1 MNLKERTGRMLRQL
15 KIDRLWTRNGAA
27 FMRVLVV
34 AGVTLVTALLVTA
47 CGGDD
52 GSSGKVEVAQGGKPS
67 GEVTISNWPGYIDP
81 GKDGTVAEFEGA
93 TGVKVDYIEDI
104 NSNTQFFGKMQPLL
118 ENGDS
123 GGRSLFVVTNWL
135 AKQMYDLGYLEQL
148 DHADLKTVFENI
160 APQFEQEEL
169 DPGRKYSVPW
179 QGGLTGIW
187 VITSGEGNKIRSM
200 KDLFDPK
207 YKGKV
212 TLLDEMR
219 DTVPLVMQM
228 QGADPQNFTTEDWE
242 KAIDF
247 LKQQTDSGQIRR
259 FTGNEYTEDLTSG
272 NVVAALGWS
281 GDRSLIGRDDVE
293 WRSPTEGCDTFFD
306 QMVIPV
312 GAPNTAAAL
321 AFMNFVYRPE
331 VQADIAAYVNYVTP
345 VNGVKEILA
354 KRGDTD
360 LANDP
365 LIFPSPKSLQG
376 CSQDP
381 NPPGSAEDQ
390 QDVTEQF
397 QDVVTG

>member
-1 MNLKERTGRMLRQL
+1 VRTSQRLRMLV
-15 KIDRLWTRNGAA
+15 AA
-27 FMRVLVV
+27 ALMLAAPVLI
-34 AGVTLVTALLVTA
+34 AA
-47 CGGDD
+47 CGGD
-52 GSSGKVEVAQGGKPS
+52 GGGGGEVQVAQGGKPT

-81 GKDGTVAEFEGA
+81 GKNGTVAEFDK
-93 TGVKVDYIEDI
+93 TYGVDTTYIEDVTG
-104 NSNTQFFGKMQPLL
+104 NTQFFGKLQPQLDRG
-118 ENGDS
+118 ES

-160 APQFEQEEL
+160 APQFVNDET
-169 DPGRKYSVPW
+169 DPGRKFSIPW

-187 VITSGEGNKIRSM
+187 VNTSEAPEIRSL

-207 YKGKV
+207 YKGRV
-212 TLLDEMR
+212 TVLDEMR

-247 LKQQTDSGQIRR
+247 LKQETDSGQIRR
-259 FTGNEYTEDLTSG
+259 FTDNSYTEDLTSG
-272 NVVAALGWS
+272 NAIASIGWS
-281 GDRSLIGRDDVE
+281 GDASLIGRDDVE
-293 WRSPTEGCDTFFD
+293 WRKPTDGCDTFFD

-321 AFMNFVYRPE
+321 AFMNFAYRPE

-345 VNGVKEILA
+345 VDGVKEILA
-354 KRGDTD
+354 KQDPE

-365 LIFPSPKSLQG
+365 LIFPPPSLTRG
-376 CSQDP
+376 CSGDP
-381 NPPGSAEDQ
+381 NPPGSAQDQ
-390 QDVTEQF
+390 QDITKQF

>member
-1 MNLKERTGRMLRQL
+1 VRTSQRLRMLV
-15 KIDRLWTRNGAA
+15 AA
-27 FMRVLVV
+27 ALMLAAPVLI
-34 AGVTLVTALLVTA
+34 AA

-52 GSSGKVEVAQGGKPS
+52 GGGGEVEVAQGGKPS

-81 GKDGTVAEFEGA
+81 GKDGTVAEFEK
-93 TGVKVDYIEDI
+93 TYGVDVTYIEDVTG
-104 NSNTQFFGKMQPLL
+104 NTQFFGKLQPLL
-118 ENGDS
+118 ANGNS

-160 APQFEQEEL
+160 APQFLNDET
-169 DPGRKYSVPW
+169 DPDRKFSIPW

-187 VITSGEGNKIRSM
+187 VNTSQAPEIRSL

-207 YKGKV
+207 YKGKITV
-212 TLLDEMR
+212 LDEMR
-219 DTVPLVMQM
+219 DSVPLVMQM
-228 QGADPQNFTTEDWE
+228 QGADPQNFTTDDWE

-247 LKQQTDSGQIRR
+247 LKQETDSGQIRR
-259 FTGNEYTEDLTSG
+259 FTDNSYTEDLTSG
-272 NVVAALGWS
+272 NAVASIGWS
-281 GDRSLIGRDDVE
+281 GDASLIGRDDVE
-293 WRSPTEGCDTFFD
+293 WRKPTDGCDTFFD

-321 AFMNFVYRPE
+321 AFMNFAYRPE

-345 VNGVKEILA
+345 VDGVKEILA
-354 KRGDTD
+354 KKDPE

-365 LIFPSPKSLQG
+365 LIFPPPSLTRG
-376 CSQDP
+376 CSGDP

-390 QDVTEQF
+390 QDITEQF

>member
-1 MNLKERTGRMLRQL
+1 VRTSQRLRMLV
-15 KIDRLWTRNGAA
+15 AA
-27 FMRVLVV
+27 ALMLAAPVLI
-34 AGVTLVTALLVTA
+34 AA

-52 GSSGKVEVAQGGKPS
+52 GGGGEVEVAQGGKPS

-81 GKDGTVAEFEGA
+81 GKDGTVAEFEK
-93 TGVKVDYIEDI
+93 TYGVDVTYIEDVTG
-104 NSNTQFFGKMQPLL
+104 NTQFFGKLQPLL
-118 ENGDS
+118 ANGNS

-160 APQFEQEEL
+160 APQFLNDET
-169 DPGRKYSVPW
+169 DPDRKFSIPW

-187 VITSGEGNKIRSM
+187 VNTSQAPEIRSL

-207 YKGKV
+207 YKGKITV
-212 TLLDEMR
+212 LDEMR

-228 QGADPQNFTTEDWE
+228 QGADPKNFTTEDWE

-247 LKQQTDSGQIRR
+247 LEQESDSGQIRR
-259 FTGNEYTEDLTSG
+259 FTDNSYTEDLTSG
-272 NVVAALGWS
+272 NAVASIGWS
-281 GDRSLIGRDDVE
+281 GDASLIGRDDVE
-293 WRSPTEGCDTFFD
+293 WRKPTDGCDTFFD

-321 AFMNFVYRPE
+321 AFMNFAYRPE

-345 VNGVKEILA
+345 VDGVKEILA
-354 KRGDTD
+354 KKDPE

-365 LIFPSPKSLQG
+365 LIFPPPSLTRG
-376 CSQDP
+376 CSGDP

-390 QDVTEQF
+390 QDITEQF

>member
-1 MNLKERTGRMLRQL
+1 VRTSQRLRMLV
-15 KIDRLWTRNGAA
+15 AA
-27 FMRVLVV
+27 ALMLAAPVLI
-34 AGVTLVTALLVTA
+34 AA

-52 GSSGKVEVAQGGKPS
+52 GGGGEVEVAQGGKPS

-81 GKDGTVAEFEGA
+81 GKDGTVAEFEKA
-93 TGVKVDYIEDI
+93 TGVDVKYIEDI
-104 NSNTQFFGKMQPLL
+104 NDNLQFFGKLQPQLDR
-118 ENGDS
+118 GDS
-123 GGRSLFVVTNWL
+123 GGRSLFVVTDWL
-135 AKQMYDLGYLEQL
+135 AKQMYDLGYLERL
-148 DHADLKTVFENI
+148 NHADLKTVFENI
-160 APQFEQEEL
+160 APQFEQSES
-169 DPGRKYSVPW
+169 DPGRQFSVPW

-187 VITSGEGNKIRSM
+187 VITSSEGNEIHSM
-200 KDLFDPK
+200 RDLFDPK

-212 TLLDEMR
+212 TLLTEMR

-228 QGADPQNFTTEDWE
+228 QGADPEDFTKEDWE

-247 LKQQTDSGQIRR
+247 LKKETDSGQIRR
-259 FTGNEYTEDLTSG
+259 YTGNDYTEDLTSG
-272 NVVAALGWS
+272 NIVAALGWS
-281 GDRSLIGRDDVE
+281 GDRSLIGRNDVE

-321 AFMNFVYRPE
+321 AFMNFAYRPE

-345 VNGVKEILA
+345 VDGVKEVLA

-365 LIFPSPKSLQG
+365 LIFPSEKSLQG

-390 QDVTEQF
+390 QDITKQF

>member
-1 MNLKERTGRMLRQL
+1 VSNPSERRF
-15 KIDRLWTRNGAA
+15 TRRWRWLAA
-27 FMRVLVV
+27 
-34 AGVTLVTALLVTA
+34 AAATLAATLALAA

-52 GSSGKVEVAQGGKPS
+52 DNGGAEAPVAQGGKPS

-81 GKDGTVAEFEGA
+81 GKNGTVAEFEE
-93 TGVKVDYIEDI
+93 TFGVDVNYIEDI

-118 ENGDS
+118 ANGDS
-123 GGRSLFVVTNWL
+123 GGRSLFVVTDWL
-135 AKQMYDLGYLEQL
+135 AKEMYDLGYLEQL
-148 DHADLKTVFENI
+148 NHADLKTVFENI
-160 APQFEQEEL
+160 SPQFEQSES
-169 DPGRKYSVPW
+169 DPGRKFSIPW

-187 VITSGEGNKIRSM
+187 VITSSQANEITSLKQ
-200 KDLFDPK
+200 LFDPK

-212 TLLDEMR
+212 TMLDEMR

-228 QGADPQNFTTEDWE
+228 QGADPQNFTKEDWE

-247 LKQQTDSGQIRR
+247 LREQADSGQIRR

-272 NVVAALGWS
+272 NVIAALGWS
-281 GDRSLIGRDDVE
+281 GDRSLIGRNDVE

-321 AFMNFVYRPE
+321 AFMNFAYRPE

-345 VNGVKEILA
+345 VDGVKEILA
-354 KRGDTD
+354 KRDPE
-360 LANDP
+360 LANNP
-365 LIFPSPKSLQG
+365 LIFPSKESIQG
-376 CSQDP
+376 CSEDP
-381 NPPGSAEDQ
+381 NPPGSPEDQ
-390 QDVTEQF
+390 QKITEQF

>member
-1 MNLKERTGRMLRQL
+1 VTTSQRLRIL
-15 KIDRLWTRNGAA
+15 VAA
-27 FMRVLVV
+27 ALTLAAAVLI
-34 AGVTLVTALLVTA
+34 AA
-47 CGGDD
+47 CGGDSGND
-52 GSSGKVEVAQGGKPS
+52 GGEVQVAQGGKPS

-81 GKDGTVAEFEGA
+81 GKDGTVAEFEKTYGVDTTYIDDV
-93 TGVKVDYIEDI
+93 TG
-104 NSNTQFFGKMQPLL
+104 NTQFFGKLQPLL
-118 ENGDS
+118 ANGDS

-148 DHADLKTVFENI
+148 NHDDLKTVFENI
-160 APQFEQEEL
+160 APQFLDDET
-169 DPGRKYSVPW
+169 DPGRKFSIPW

-187 VITSGEGNKIRSM
+187 VNTSEAPEIRSL

-207 YKGKV
+207 YKGRV
-212 TLLDEMR
+212 TVLDEMR

-228 QGADPQNFTTEDWE
+228 QGADPQNFTKEDWE

-247 LKQQTDSGQIRR
+247 LKQEADSGQIRR
-259 FTGNEYTEDLTSG
+259 FTDNSYTEDLTSG
-272 NVVAALGWS
+272 NAIASIGWS
-281 GDRSLIGRDDVE
+281 GDASLIGRDDVE
-293 WRSPTEGCDTFFD
+293 WRKPTDGCDTFFD

-345 VNGVKEILA
+345 VDGVKEILA
-354 KRGDTD
+354 KKDPE

-365 LIFPSPKSLQG
+365 LIFPPPSLTRG
-376 CSQDP
+376 CSGDP
-381 NPPGSAEDQ
+381 NPPGSEQDQ
-390 QDVTEQF
+390 QDITEQF

>member
-1 MNLKERTGRMLRQL
+1 VRTSQRLRMLV
-15 KIDRLWTRNGAA
+15 AA
-27 FMRVLVV
+27 ALMLAAPVLI
-34 AGVTLVTALLVTA
+34 AA

-52 GSSGKVEVAQGGKPS
+52 GGGGEVEVAQGGKPS

-81 GKDGTVAEFEGA
+81 GKDGTVAEFEK
-93 TGVKVDYIEDI
+93 TYGVDVTYIEDVTG
-104 NSNTQFFGKMQPLL
+104 NTQFFGKLQPLL
-118 ENGDS
+118 ANGNS

-160 APQFEQEEL
+160 APQFERSES
-169 DPGRKYSVPW
+169 DPGRQFSVPW

-187 VITSGEGNKIRSM
+187 VITSSEGNEIHSM
-200 KDLFDPK
+200 KDLFDSK

-212 TLLDEMR
+212 TLLTEMR

-228 QGADPQNFTTEDWE
+228 QGADPEDFTKEDWE

-247 LKQQTDSGQIRR
+247 LKKETDSGQIRR
-259 FTGNEYTEDLTSG
+259 YTGNDYTEDLTSG
-272 NVVAALGWS
+272 NIVAALGWS
-281 GDRSLIGRDDVE
+281 GDRSLIGRNDVE

-321 AFMNFVYRPE
+321 AFMNFAYRPE

-345 VNGVKEILA
+345 VDGVKEVLA

-365 LIFPSPKSLQG
+365 LIFPSEKSLQG

-390 QDVTEQF
+390 QDITKQF

>member
-1 MNLKERTGRMLRQL
+1 VRNDEKRVPLRWRWL
-15 KIDRLWTRNGAA
+15 AA
-27 FMRVLVV
+27 AAATLAAAV
-34 AGVTLVTALLVTA
+34 ALAA

-52 GSSGKVEVAQGGKPS
+52 DGNGGSEAPVAQGGKPT

-81 GKDGTVAEFEGA
+81 GKNGTVAEFEKA
-93 TGVKVDYIEDI
+93 SGVDVNYIEDVTG
-104 NSNTQFFGKMQPLL
+104 NTQFFGKLQPLL
-118 ENGDS
+118 ANGDS

-148 DHADLKTVFENI
+148 NHADLKTVFANI
-160 APQFEQEEL
+160 APQFLPDET
-169 DPGRKYSVPW
+169 DPGRKFSVPW

-187 VITSGEGNKIRSM
+187 VITSGEGNQIRSL

-219 DTVPLVMQM
+219 DTVPLIMQM
-228 QGADPQNFTTEDWE
+228 QGADPQNFTTEDWD

-247 LKQQTDSGQIRR
+247 LKEQADSGQIRR
-259 FTGNEYTEDLTSG
+259 FTDNSYTEDLTAG
-272 NVVAALGWS
+272 NVVASLGWS
-281 GDRSLIGRDDVE
+281 GDASLIGRNDVE
-293 WRSPTEGCDTFFD
+293 WRKPTDGCDTFFD

-321 AFMNFVYRPE
+321 AFMNFAYRPE

-345 VNGVKEILA
+345 VDGVKEILA
-354 KRGDTD
+354 KTD
-360 LANDP
+360 PELANDP
-365 LIFPSPKSLQG
+365 LIFPPPSLTRG
-376 CSQDP
+376 CSGDP

-390 QDVTEQF
+390 QAITEKF

>member
-1 MNLKERTGRMLRQL
+1 MRTSQRLRILVAAALML
-15 KIDRLWTRNGAA
+15 AA
-27 FMRVLVV
+27 PVLI
-34 AGVTLVTALLVTA
+34 AA
-47 CGGDD
+47 CGGD
-52 GSSGKVEVAQGGKPS
+52 GGGGEVEVAQGGKPS

-81 GKDGTVAEFEGA
+81 GKDGTVAEFEK
-93 TGVKVDYIEDI
+93 TYGVDVTYIEDVTG
-104 NSNTQFFGKMQPLL
+104 NTQFFGKLQPQLDRG
-118 ENGDS
+118 ES

-160 APQFEQEEL
+160 SPQFLPDET
-169 DPGRKYSVPW
+169 DPGRKFSIPW

-187 VITSGEGNKIRSM
+187 VNTSQAPEIRSL

-212 TLLDEMR
+212 TVLDEMR

-228 QGADPQNFTTEDWE
+228 QGADPQNFTKEDWE

-247 LKQQTDSGQIRR
+247 LKQEADSGQIRR
-259 FTGNEYTEDLTSG
+259 FTDNSYTEDLTSG
-272 NVVAALGWS
+272 NAVASMGWS
-281 GDRSLIGRDDVE
+281 GDASLIGRDDVE
-293 WRSPTEGCDTFFD
+293 WRKPTDGCDTFFD

-321 AFMNFVYRPE
+321 AFMNFAYRPE

-345 VNGVKEILA
+345 VAGVKEILA
-354 KRGDTD
+354 KKDPE

-365 LIFPSPKSLQG
+365 LIFPPPSLTRG
-376 CSQDP
+376 CSEDP
-381 NPPGSAEDQ
+381 NPPGSAQDQ
-390 QDVTEQF
+390 QDITEQF

>member
-1 MNLKERTGRMLRQL
+1 VRTSQRLRMLV
-15 KIDRLWTRNGAA
+15 AA
-27 FMRVLVV
+27 ALMLAAPVLI
-34 AGVTLVTALLVTA
+34 AA

-52 GSSGKVEVAQGGKPS
+52 GGGGEVEVAQGGKPS

-81 GKDGTVAEFEGA
+81 GKDGTVAEFEK
-93 TGVKVDYIEDI
+93 TYGVDTTYIEDVTG
-104 NSNTQFFGKMQPLL
+104 NTQFFGKLQPQL
-118 ENGDS
+118 ERGDS
-123 GGRSLFVVTNWL
+123 GGRSLFVVTDWL

-160 APQFEQEEL
+160 APQFERSES
-169 DPGRKYSVPW
+169 DPGRQFSVPW

-187 VITSGEGNKIRSM
+187 VITSSEGNEIHSM
-200 KDLFDPK
+200 KDLFDSK

-212 TLLDEMR
+212 TLLTEMR

-228 QGADPQNFTTEDWE
+228 QGADPEDFTKEDWE

-247 LKQQTDSGQIRR
+247 LKKETDSGQIRR
-259 FTGNEYTEDLTSG
+259 YTGNDYTEDLTSG
-272 NVVAALGWS
+272 NIVAALGWS
-281 GDRSLIGRDDVE
+281 GDRSLIGRNDVE

-321 AFMNFVYRPE
+321 AFMNFAYRPE

-345 VNGVKEILA
+345 VDGVKEVLA

-365 LIFPSPKSLQG
+365 LIFPSEKSLQG

-390 QDVTEQF
+390 QDITKQF

>member
-1 MNLKERTGRMLRQL
+1 VRTSQRLRMLV
-15 KIDRLWTRNGAA
+15 AA
-27 FMRVLVV
+27 ALMLAAPVLI
-34 AGVTLVTALLVTA
+34 AA

-52 GSSGKVEVAQGGKPS
+52 GGGGEVEVAQGGKPS

-81 GKDGTVAEFEGA
+81 GKDGTVAEFEK
-93 TGVKVDYIEDI
+93 TYGVDVTYIEDVTG
-104 NSNTQFFGKMQPLL
+104 NTQFFGKLQPLL
-118 ENGDS
+118 ANGNS

-160 APQFEQEEL
+160 APQFLPDET
-169 DPGRKYSVPW
+169 DPDRKFSIPW

-187 VITSGEGNKIRSM
+187 VNTSQAPEIRSL

-212 TLLDEMR
+212 TVLDEMR

-228 QGADPQNFTTEDWE
+228 QGADPKNFTTEDWE

-247 LKQQTDSGQIRR
+247 LKQETDSGQIRR
-259 FTGNEYTEDLTSG
+259 FTDNSYTEDLTSG
-272 NVVAALGWS
+272 NAVASIGWS
-281 GDRSLIGRDDVE
+281 GDASLIGRDDVE
-293 WRSPTEGCDTFFD
+293 WRKPTDGCDTFFD

-321 AFMNFVYRPE
+321 AFMNFAYRPE

-345 VNGVKEILA
+345 VDGVKEILA
-354 KRGDTD
+354 KKDPE

-365 LIFPSPKSLQG
+365 LIFPPPSLTRG
-376 CSQDP
+376 CSGDP

-390 QDVTEQF
+390 QDITEQF

>member
-1 MNLKERTGRMLRQL
+1 MRTANRF
-15 KIDRLWTRNGAA
+15 RLLIAA
-27 FMRVLVV
+27 VLTLAAAVFV
-34 AGVTLVTALLVTA
+34 AA
-47 CGGDD
+47 CGDNGDNG
-52 GSSGKVEVAQGGKPS
+52 GSEAPVAKGGKPT

-81 GKDGTVAEFEGA
+81 GKNGTVAEFEDNSGL
-93 TGVKVDYIEDI
+93 KVEYIEDI

-118 ENGDS
+118 ENGNA

-148 DHADLKTVFENI
+148 NHADLKTVFDNI
-160 APQFEQEEL
+160 APQFL
-169 DPGRKYSVPW
+169 NDPSDPGRKYSVPW

-187 VITSGEGNKIRSM
+187 VITSGPGNQIRSM

-212 TLLDEMR
+212 ELLDEMR

-228 QGADPQNFTTEDWE
+228 QGADPQNFTREDWD
-242 KAIDF
+242 KAVDF

-272 NVVAALGWS
+272 NIVAAIGWS

-312 GAPNTAAAL
+312 GAPNTPAAY

-331 VQADIAAYVNYVTP
+331 VQADIAEYVNYVTP
-345 VNGVKEILA
+345 VSGVQEIVKKDDPEL
-354 KRGDTD
+354 GS
-360 LANDP
+360 DP
-365 LIFPSPKSLQG
+365 LIFPSAESLQG

-381 NPPGSAEDQ
+381 DPPGGPEAVQE
-390 QDVTEQF
+390 VTEKF
-397 QDVVTG
+397 QDLVTG